1 MKRLERKGPLQDS
14 RPGRGS
20 QTESFLGSLI
30 TWSPEYLGEIMAQLK
45 ILAADETVEKFKRI
59 VLAKHGKLE
68 LSVEGEEA
76 LKLYIKKYE
85 RLLDRMVPPDE
96 DPLKR
101 LSAIGRSKSRHNALE
116 ELKLLEA
123 GQL

>member
-1 MKRLERKGPLQDS
+1 MLYSTP
-14 RPGRGS
+14 
-20 QTESFLGSLI
+20 
-30 TWSPEYLGEIMAQLK
+30 SPKYLGESLAQIK
-45 ILAADETVEKFKRI
+45 ILASGDTIEKFKKI

-85 RLLDRMVPPDE
+85 RLLGRMIPPDE
-96 DPLKR
+96 DPLKE
-101 LSAIGRSKSRHNALE
+101 LSGIGRSRGRHNALK

-123 GQL
+123 GEL

>member
-1 MKRLERKGPLQDS
+1 
-14 RPGRGS
+14 
-20 QTESFLGSLI
+20 
-30 TWSPEYLGEIMAQLK
+30 MAQLK
-45 ILAADETVEKFKRI
+45 ILATDDTIDKFKRI

-85 RLLDRMVPPDE
+85 SLLGRIVPPEE

-101 LSAIGRSKSRHNALE
+101 LSGIGRSRGRHNALKD
-116 ELKLLEA
+116 LKLLEA
-123 GQL
+123 GEL

>member
-1 MKRLERKGPLQDS
+1 
-14 RPGRGS
+14 
-20 QTESFLGSLI
+20 
-30 TWSPEYLGEIMAQLK
+30 MAQLK
-45 ILAADETVEKFKRI
+45 ILAADSTVNKFKQI

-85 RLLDRMVPPDE
+85 RLLDNMIPPDK

-101 LSAIGRSKSRHNALE
+101 LSAIGRSKSRHNVLK

-123 GQL
+123 GEL